1 MTAMPDRWLTD
12 VPACPL
18 CGSTR
23 SDAESTPP
31 ANLYSEQLARI
42 TGCNESQLLAQVRN
56 CRCADCGLWYKPRWF
71 RPEPLR
77 LLFTERVPDH
87 PKGWDAVS
95 DRFSEAG
102 FERALEDYRHA
113 MASGIAGDVAR
124 CRRTLA
130 SIVDSVRDID
140 AGGLRAH
147 LFDAIAAGDLARL
160 GALRPALA
168 GRFAEPVAFKRFS
181 GFSAPALWDW
191 MESHLGPVRRYGEV
205 GCPLWGQLSRPRGDE
220 VQRHFFL
227 RAETNYWGEGCRR
240 DGRHCSQ
247 RLAACG
253 GIAPQPWPPADGLV
267 LDVLG
272 AFQYLDHLEDPA
284 GFVAEAFRAS
294 RALLL
299 ILDGVDAP
307 LAIQHFSG
315 WDARAVAHLAAM
327 HGKRVAADF
336 AAINASG
343 NRAWLLYG

>member
-113 MASGIAGDVAR
+113 IASGIAGDVAR

-181 GFSAPALWDW
+181 GFSAPVLWDW

-205 GCPLWGQLSRPRGDE
+205 GCPLWGQLSRPRGDD
-220 VQRHFFL
+220 VQRHFFQ
-227 RAETNYWGEGCRR
+227 RAENNYWGEGCRR

-299 ILDGVDAP
+299 ILDGVDAS